1 MGSSILTKLW
11 DALQRKNVELY
22 RDDGLSVVKQMPGQ
36 DLDGKK
42 RNIIEIFKNYG
53 LVIPIKKKCCNF
65 FRYSIQTTK
74 WYFQSI
80 PTTK

>member
-22 RDDGLSVVKQMPGQ
+22 RDDGLPVVKQMPGQ
-36 DLDGKK
+36 DLDGKRK
-42 RNIIEIFKNYG
+42 NIIEIFKNYG
-53 LVIPIKKKCCNF
+53 LVIPIKKKCYNF

-74 WYFQSI
+74 WYFQTI